1 MSISETM
8 FTTGLRVLTKLL
20 FRVDSEQL
28 DKVPHHGPLIIVS
41 NHINLAEVGI
51 LYALLRPRPVTGFI
65 AEYRMEAAW
74 SRWIANTTKAIPIHR
89 GEADISALKLAVER
103 LRNGEILAMA
113 PEGTRSRN
121 GRLQR
126 AHPGAVLLALR
137 SGAPILPLVFYGHES
152 WVESLK
158 RLRRTDFFIKVGE
171 PFYLIPPD
179 TMVTSEIRQRM
190 IDEVMYQLADLLPEI
205 NRGVYADLSKARTDL
220 LKFA

>member
-1 MSISETM
+1 MNISETM

-28 DKVPHHGPLIIVS
+28 DKVPNHGPLIIVS
-41 NHINLAEVGI
+41 NHINSAEVGI

-74 SRWIANTTKAIPIHR
+74 SRWIANTTRAIPLHR
-89 GEADISALKLAVER
+89 GEADIIALKLAIER
-103 LRNGEILAMA
+103 LRNGEILVMA

-126 AHPGAVLLALR
+126 AHPGVVLLALR
-137 SGAPILPLVFYGHES
+137 SEAPILPLVFYGHES
-152 WVESLK
+152 WVENLK

-179 TMVTSEIRQRM
+179 TMITSEIRQRM
-190 IDEVMYQLADLLPEI
+190 IDEVMYQLAVLLPEI

>member
-65 AEYRMEAAW
+65 AEYRMEAVW
-74 SRWIANTTKAIPIHR
+74 SRWIANITKAIPLHR

-103 LRNGEILAMA
+103 LRNGEILAIA

-152 WVESLK
+152 WVENLK

-171 PFYLIPPD
+171 PFYLIRPD